1 MQRGSVVA
9 IGVLIGM
16 LAIGW
21 YFLGRDERA
30 ATSDIDV
37 AAALQPAIEGIDKPP
52 AARVSTSASTAVASA
67 PLPPNGTPL
76 SKIHDDLA
84 ARARAGD
91 NAAAL
96 RLVADLQLCMRSKTF
111 QESIALNLE
120 SLRTKVKDVDLD
132 RVARVMVELE
142 QRSEFLEVVCEG
154 ATDRMIEDRGEWLL
168 LAVGRGD
175 PEAMACFAGFPRA
188 FAPPFLS
195 DAWFIWAARWRDEA
209 VPLALRAYALGNK
222 EVLPLLADAY
232 SGGVDKGF
240 SFPGTSELANLVEQD
255 LVRAALYAELARS
268 KGLLPDHMAAWYSEQ
283 LDETGRATVAAL
295 VARERPRFENARDD
309 FSSCIGAAL
318 W

>member
-1 MQRGSVVA
+1 MQLRPVVA
-9 IGVLIGM
+9 IGVLVGA

-21 YFLGRDERA
+21 YLLGRDERT
-30 ATSDIDV
+30 ATTAVDI
-37 AAALQPAIEGIDKPP
+37 ATGPAPAPAPIDKPRP
-52 AARVSTSASTAVASA
+52 ARVSTSASMAVASA

-111 QESIALNLE
+111 QESIALNLKL
-120 SLRTKVKDVDLD
+120 LRTQVKDVDLD
-132 RVARVMVELE
+132 HVARVIVELE
-142 QRSEFLEVVCEG
+142 QRSEFLQVVCEG

-222 EVLPLLADAY
+222 DVLPLLADAY

-240 SFPGTSELANLVEQD
+240 SFPGTSELANLVEKD
-255 LVRAALYAELARS
+255 LVRAALYAGLARS
-268 KGLLPDHMAAWYSEQ
+268 KGLLPENRAAWYPAQ
-283 LDETGRATVAAL
+283 LDEAGRATLAVL
-295 VARERPRFENARDD
+295 VARESPRFENARDD
-309 FSSCIGAAL
+309 LSSCIGAAL